1 MKKTEP
7 LSLRWNI
14 CPAKT
19 QHKTIWN
26 KYFLIKDA
34 LKFEEQKCEEKTIT
48 FDQQRWS
55 LCPCFLHFL
64 STHLQNERW
73 SDEAL
78 YVKVRQ
84 VRTAGIQEGEIVLH
98 VGGAVPDGRHQLL
111 DADSRLMHLHW
122 GIKDHVIWEYLYEH
136 AGINRD
142 FVGIVWDKSTAE

>member
-1 MKKTEP
+1 MKHLPCKNTTQNHMKQIFP
-7 LSLRWNI
+7 NQRCFKIWITKLRR
-14 CPAKT
+14 K
-19 QHKTIWN
+19 
-26 KYFLIKDA
+26 
-34 LKFEEQKCEEKTIT
+34 KTIT

-78 YVKVRQ
+78 HVKVRQ
-84 VRTAGIQEGEIVLH
+84 VGTAGIQEGEIVLH

-142 FVGIVWDKSTAE
+142 FVGIVWNKSTAE